1 VLLASAIFPSAGLPS
16 PAKAC
21 QVGDVFNYYYAIE
34 AARDGINPYDRAAVI
49 ARFGHPIH
57 FVYPP
62 YALPVFLPLALFDFP
77 TARLIYFVLQLGAL
91 AGLVFLVR
99 RLLPI
104 DWRLLALLLPA
115 GLGGTL
121 LRDLC
126 GANTV
131 IFESLLLWLAIA
143 MLWRGRAK
151 EAALALFVAA
161 LPKLLWL
168 ALLPLLLLHRS
179 LAAWRNLAIAGLAT
193 LALWA
198 LWLAVSFET
207 FWRWLVNVRV
217 TTGFRNNLFTMLRWL
232 DEAAWGGA
240 VGGPLLARWEAWGYG
255 LWLALVGAVFVVA
268 LRRQPGL
275 RTLSLFALLSL
286 LAVWPG
292 NGLYSFVPVLPIA
305 AAVIFFLAGSGKHFA
320 ALALAGF
327 CLLPE
332 QVYLLLH
339 IGFPYFHV
347 TTLMVLAV
355 WAVFAILILRQR
367 QALEAWLTPAK
378 ATH

>member
-1 VLLASAIFPSAGLPS
+1 MLLASAVFPPAGLPS

-21 QVGDVFNYYYAIE
+21 PVGDVFNYYYAIE
-34 AARDGINPYDRAAVI
+34 AAREGINPYDRAAVI

-57 FVYPP
+57 FVYPL

-91 AGLVFLVR
+91 AGLVFIVR
-99 RLLPI
+99 RLLPV

-115 GLGGTL
+115 GFGGTL

-131 IFESLLLWLAIA
+131 LFESLLLWLALA
-143 MLWRGRAK
+143 MLWRGRANGV
-151 EAALALFVAA
+151 ALALFVAS

-179 LAAWRNLAIAGLAT
+179 PAARRSFAIAGFAV

-207 FWRWLVNVRV
+207 VWRWLVNVRV

-232 DEAAWGGA
+232 DEAWGGA
-240 VGGPLLARWEAWGYG
+240 VGGPLLERWEAWGYG
-255 LWLALVGAVFVVA
+255 LWLALVGAVFVLV

-275 RTLSLFALLSL
+275 RTLSLFALASL

-292 NGLYSFVPVLPIA
+292 NGLYSFVPALPIA
-305 AAVIFFLAGSGKHFA
+305 AAVIFFLAGNGKHFA
-320 ALALAGF
+320 ALALAVF

-332 QVYLLLH
+332 QAYLLLH

-355 WAVFAILILRQR
+355 WAVFASLILRQP
-367 QALEAWLTPAK
+367 QAFEAWLTQTR